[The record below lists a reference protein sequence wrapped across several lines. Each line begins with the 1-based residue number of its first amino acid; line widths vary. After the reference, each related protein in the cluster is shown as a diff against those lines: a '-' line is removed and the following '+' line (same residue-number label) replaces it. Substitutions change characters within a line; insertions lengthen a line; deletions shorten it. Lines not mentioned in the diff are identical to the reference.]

1 MIRSIDAVNNNTRY
15 AYLGHIFPRFWVL
28 NNPLKKLIGK
38 LTQNIVLKF
47 TWEHRLIQTAAKQ
60 LTLLL
65 AKYKDPNK
73 DWSHESVTLNYLYS
87 SNTEI
92 HLRTERN
99 IFFFFRKETAKL
111 NPPQSQKLMTIFK
124 LLLYIP
130 ETHAKL
136 KMKKMKQIKP

>member
-1 MIRSIDAVNNNTRY
+1 MNNNTRY
-15 AYLGHIFPRFWVL
+15 AYLGHIFPRSWVL

-38 LTQNIVLKF
+38 FTENIVLKF
-47 TWEHRLIQTAAKQ
+47 TWEHGLIQTAAKQ
-60 LTLLL
+60 LVLLL

-99 IFFFFRKETAKL
+99 TLFRKETAKL
-111 NPPQSQKLMTIFK
+111 IPPQSQELMTIFK
-124 LLLYIP
+124 LLLSVP
-130 ETHAKL
+130 ETCAKL
-136 KMKKMKQIKP
+136 KMKKMKQIEP